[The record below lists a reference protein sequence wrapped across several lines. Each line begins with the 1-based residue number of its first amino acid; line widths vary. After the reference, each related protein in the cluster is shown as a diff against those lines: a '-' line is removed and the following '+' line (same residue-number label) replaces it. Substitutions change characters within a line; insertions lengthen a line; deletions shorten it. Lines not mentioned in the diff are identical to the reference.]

1 MLLFTKVSR
10 VLISLLIR
18 QTSSLRRH
26 NRSSLW
32 VQSLILYFHL
42 SENITKITKYCV
54 ADRPGLLD
62 LKGKAK
68 WDAWNAKKGKR
79 KCFLKNGN
87 FH

>member
-1 MLLFTKVSR
+1 MLFFTKVSR

-42 SENITKITKYCV
+42 SEKITKIAKYCV

-79 KCFLKNGN
+79 KRFLKNGH